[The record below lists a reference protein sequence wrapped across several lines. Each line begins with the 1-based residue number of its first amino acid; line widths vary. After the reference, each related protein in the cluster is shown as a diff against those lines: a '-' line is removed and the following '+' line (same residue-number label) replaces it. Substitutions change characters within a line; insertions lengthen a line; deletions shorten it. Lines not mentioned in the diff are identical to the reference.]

1 MLATS
6 SGIGLP
12 WVIIVEDMAAP
23 SHDDQSSVR
32 VHSIQV
38 RLSWMDP
45 LVSFLKQ
52 GYLSKDKGK
61 AKKIHRKAIRYW
73 LSGEQK
79 LY

>member
-1 MLATS
+1 
-6 SGIGLP
+6 
-12 WVIIVEDMAAP
+12 
-23 SHDDQSSVR
+23 
-32 VHSIQV
+32 
-38 RLSWMDP
+38 MDP

-52 GYLSKDKGK
+52 SYLSKDKGE